1 MKILVIRFSSAGDIL
16 LTSLFL
22 RALRRRFPQ
31 AQIDFLTK
39 KQFEELVQHSP
50 HINQSIAFPSPS
62 KFADLIK
69 LRGELRET
77 RYDLVFD
84 LHNSLRS
91 RIVRFRLGSRRLV
104 FRKPT
109 FKKWLLVRFKVNLL
123 RPITPIPERYLDVGK
138 SYSLENDGKG
148 LEFFPGKTDF
158 TLPLDLPKPL
168 IALAPGARHFT
179 KRWPAKEYAKLGA
192 TLLEERG
199 GTLLLLGGDDEVDI
213 GKEVEAAIGD
223 GKSVLNLVGT
233 TTLSE
238 VAKVVER
245 CSILVAND
253 SLLSHVAAAVGTP
266 VITIFGSTVEEFG
279 FAPYGAAATI
289 LQRSDLDCRPCT
301 TVGRSECPRKHF
313 HCMNLIQVS
322 DIGGAIAE
330 KLD

>member
-39 KQFEELVQHSP
+39 EQFEELVQHSP
-50 HINQSIAFPSPS
+50 HINHSIVLPSS
-62 KFADLIK
+62 SNFADLIT
-69 LRGELRET
+69 LRGELRKT
-77 RYDLVFD
+77 NYDIIFD

-91 RIVRFRLGSRRLV
+91 RIVRFRLGEQRFV

-109 FKKWLLVRFKVNLL
+109 FRKWLLVRFKVNLL

-148 LEFFPGKTDF
+148 LDFFPGKGDF
-158 TLPLDLPKPL
+158 SLPLDLPQPL

-179 KRWPAKEYAKLGA
+179 KRWPAEKYAQLGG

-199 GTLLLLGGDDEVDI
+199 GTLLLLGGADEVEI
-213 GKEVEAAIGD
+213 GKDVEAAIGN
-223 GKSVLNLVGT
+223 GKNVLNLVGT

-238 VAKVVER
+238 VAQVVER
-245 CSILVAND
+245 CSILIAND
-253 SLLSHVAAAVGTP
+253 SLLSHIAAAVGTP

-279 FAPYGAAATI
+279 FAPYGEAVTI
-289 LQRSDLDCRPCT
+289 LQQSDLDCRPCT
-301 TVGRSECPRKHF
+301 TVGRS
-313 HCMNLIQVS
+313 
-322 DIGGAIAE
+322 
-330 KLD
+330 